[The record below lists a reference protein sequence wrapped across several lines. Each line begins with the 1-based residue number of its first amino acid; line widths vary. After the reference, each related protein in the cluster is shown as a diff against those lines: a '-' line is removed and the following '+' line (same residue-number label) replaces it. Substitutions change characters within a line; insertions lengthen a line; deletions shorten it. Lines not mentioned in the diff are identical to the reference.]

1 MLQVETF
8 PLDDAAL
15 VLAPA
20 SGAVA
25 VVDAAT
31 RAMLEEL
38 RLGRDATEIAAARA
52 VMAGVATAEAL
63 GQVRA
68 LADVWRRLSA
78 RRRASPAPAPARP
91 SAIDAPPA
99 LDAVIW
105 LGPRPVRLR
114 VWPPRL
120 ARVLAAVTAPGR
132 DAGGGLADAGP
143 AILDVRRVG
152 RSYELVLD
160 GAPVLHTGDWM
171 IARSEVL
178 RRLILAGH
186 PDRQW
191 LAVLHAAGVSGPHG
205 ATLLCGFSGAGK
217 STLTGY
223 LLASGLELVTDD
235 YAPIE
240 AGSGLLWPIPFGL
253 SVKEGSWP
261 LLAPHFPDL
270 ARTPVVRT
278 RQRRQ
283 RYVAPPRATATPQP
297 VRCLV
302 FPLYQPGAGMELT
315 PLRPGEALAL
325 CAHSGGWYE
334 SSPARLAGLV
344 RWLGGRPA
352 YALAYD
358 DTAAAV
364 AAVRG
369 LLAA

>member
-52 VMAGVATAEAL
+52 AMAGVATAEAL

-68 LADVWRRLSA
+68 LADFWRRLSA
-78 RRRASPAPAPARP
+78 RRRASPAPARP
-91 SAIDAPPA
+91 GATGAPPA
-99 LDAVIW
+99 LDLTIR

-132 DAGGGLADAGP
+132 GAGGAPADAGT
-143 AILDVRRVG
+143 AVLDVRRVG

-160 GAPVLHTGDWM
+160 GAPVLRTGDWM

-178 RRLILAGH
+178 RRLILAGN
-186 PDRQW
+186 PGREW
-191 LAVLHAAGVSGPHG
+191 LAVLHAAAVSGPAG
-205 ATLLCGFSGAGK
+205 AALLCGFSGAGK

-240 AGSGLLWPIPFGL
+240 AGSGLLWPVPFGL

-261 LLAPHFPDL
+261 LLASHFPEL

-334 SSPARLAGLV
+334 SSPARLAELV
-344 RWLGGRPA
+344 GWLGGRPA

-364 AAVRG
+364 DAVRG

>member
-31 RAMLEEL
+31 RIMLEEL
-38 RLGRDATEIAAARA
+38 RVGRDASEIAAARA
-52 VMAGVATAEAL
+52 ATAGVTAAEAL
-63 GQVRA
+63 AQVGA
-68 LADVWRRLSA
+68 LADFWRRLSA
-78 RRRASPAPAPARP
+78 PRRASPAPPRP
-91 SAIDAPPA
+91 GATGAPPA
-99 LDAVIW
+99 LDAVIG

-132 DAGGGLADAGP
+132 EADVPDRAR
-143 AILDVRRVG
+143 AAVLDVRRVG

-160 GAPVLHTGDWM
+160 GAPVLRTGDWM

-178 RRLILAGH
+178 RRLILAGN
-186 PDRQW
+186 PGREW
-191 LAVLHAAGVSGPHG
+191 LAVLHAAAVSGPAG
-205 ATLLCGFSGAGK
+205 AVLLCGFSGAGK

-240 AGSGLLWPIPFGL
+240 AGSGLLWPVPFGL

-270 ARTPVVRT
+270 ARAPVVRT
-278 RQRRQ
+278 RRRRQ
-283 RYVAPPRATATPQP
+283 RYLTPPRATATSQP

-302 FPLYQPGAGMELT
+302 FPLYGPGAGLELT

-334 SSPARLAGLV
+334 SSPARLAELV
-344 RWLGGRPA
+344 GWLGGKPA
-352 YALAYD
+352 YALSYG

>member
-31 RAMLEEL
+31 RTMLEEL
-38 RLGRDATEIAAARA
+38 RAGRDASEIAAARA
-52 VMAGVATAEAL
+52 AMAGITAAEAL
-63 GQVRA
+63 VQVGA
-68 LADVWRRLSA
+68 LAGFWRRLSA
-78 RRRASPAPAPARP
+78 RRRASPAPPRPA
-91 SAIDAPPA
+91 AAGAPPA
-99 LDAVIW
+99 LDVVIR
-105 LGPRPVRLR
+105 LGQRPVRLR

-120 ARVLAAVTAPGR
+120 AGVLAAVTAPGR
-132 DAGGGLADAGP
+132 EAGGVPDCAGP
-143 AILDVRRVG
+143 AVLDVRRVG

-160 GAPVLHTGDWM
+160 GAPVLRTGDWM

-186 PDRQW
+186 PGRQW

-205 ATLLCGFSGAGK
+205 AALLCGFSGAGK

-240 AGSGLLWPIPFGL
+240 AGSGLLWPVPFGL

-270 ARTPVVRT
+270 ARAPVVRT
-278 RQRRQ
+278 RRRRQ
-283 RYVAPPRATATPQP
+283 RYLTPPRATATSQP

-302 FPLYQPGAGMELT
+302 FPLYGPGAGLELT

-334 SSPARLAGLV
+334 SSPARLAELV
-344 RWLGGRPA
+344 GWLGGKPA
-352 YALAYD
+352 YALSYG